1 MFLFACLIVCCL
13 GWLQTFPSLVK
24 NVKDISTASALPSF
38 GYKIAQAMIIH
49 PVVVYNPNIINKHLK
64 HKI

>member
-1 MFLFACLIVCCL
+1 MFLFACLIVYCL
-13 GWLQTFPSLVK
+13 GWLYNFPFLAK
-24 NVKDISTASALPSF
+24 NVKDISTVSALPSF

-49 PVVVYNPNIINKHLK
+49 PFAVYNPNIINKHLK